1 MRKYIEQ
8 EAAALEGGS
17 ENSRTEP
24 KMGVYVPIRD
34 LMEAEKGTET
44 IDLLEEVA
52 KAEAK
57 RRDKAIAGE
66 ICQVLARY
74 GIHTEP
80 GDILKRLEEL
90 DDRSN
95 KRYRDG
101 YLAGYRKA
109 LEDQERSE
117 EGNG

>member
-1 MRKYIEQ
+1 MSEKDHIEQ
-8 EAAALEGGS
+8 EATALEGGS
-17 ENSRTEP
+17 ENNRTEP
-24 KMGVYVPIRD
+24 EMGVYVRIEDVMMLPQED
-34 LMEAEKGTET
+34 LVET
-44 IDLLEEVA
+44 FA
-52 KAEAK
+52 KAAAK
-57 RRDKAIAGE
+57 EQDEAIAGE

-74 GIHTEP
+74 GIEITPEVLL
-80 GDILKRLEEL
+80 DKVQEF

-117 EGNG
+117 GGTEV